1 MHGIVSSRFVVIFVV
16 TFLAKIIV
24 LTGLLTAARWAY
36 AAEDLSRW
44 QQAIQHNDIR
54 TLQTM
59 LARMTIVDQP
69 TLHGKTALMAAAMQ
83 GKQQLVQ
90 ALLAAGADPNA
101 RNQNGGTPLLY
112 AVAGGSQKVVGRL
125 LTAGAQVDQRSSN
138 GWSPLMMAV
147 AKRRAALV
155 SLLLRAGADAN
166 ASDVYGWTPLMRAAY
181 EGYRDEAMALLEH
194 AGTELERINDHG
206 QTALHLAVI
215 GQQPALVDL
224 LLTHG
229 AARRPDFA
237 RHTPLSIALELGNQ
251 SIVDLLEHAASSAP
265 KTQH

>member
-1 MHGIVSSRFVVIFVV
+1 MHGIVSSRFVVIPVV
-16 TFLAKIIV
+16 IFLASV
-24 LTGLLTAARWAY
+24 AVMTGLLAAARWAY

-44 QQAIQHNDIR
+44 QQAIQHNDIS

-59 LARMTIVDQP
+59 LARMTVVDQP

-83 GKQQLVQ
+83 GKLQLVQ

-112 AVAGGSQKVVGRL
+112 AMAGGSLAVTRHL
-125 LTAGAQVDQRSSN
+125 LAAGAQINQRSSN

-155 SLLLRAGADAN
+155 SALLQAGADAN
-166 ASDVYGWTPLMRAAY
+166 ISDVYGWTPLMRAAY
-181 EGYRDEAMALLEH
+181 EGYQDEAMALLEH

-215 GQQPALVDL
+215 GQQPVLVEL
-224 LLTHG
+224 LLAHG
-229 AARRPDFA
+229 AAQRPDFA
-237 RHTPLSIALELGNQ
+237 QHTPLSIALELGNQ
-251 SIVDLLEHAASSAP
+251 AIVDLLEHAASSVQ